1 MPNYE
6 DIKDRVDQIT
16 FNAVMNNSVSYR
28 AISGPMNKIIALGS
42 SIHQQDK
49 VDNTVLSDDKKC
61 QLLLGCLMQARDDLA
76 SVTDKDEELQAII
89 KEINENIDTILADT
103 NANIIYANAQK
114 EYNKFMA
121 APNIQQNQ
129 GDTASKRNSAQMTP
143 RGDVKLPDYEELK
156 KQTLTMLKAHESSH
170 TLGGLFMSKSKKE
183 SLEAIRQKI
192 EKYDAANVG
201 YGREGLTAAAP
212 QETNKFLIK
221 ALIAE
226 SEKFGH
232 SRFNSEKESGYK
244 KGIESLLTQML
255 GVNNMDEVKRAV
267 NYTGSPSS
275 SPSSSPSQSRRG
287 SMSDEES
294 STSKSR
300 LPKG

>member
-6 DIKDRVDQIT
+6 DIKDRVDQIY

-28 AISGPMNKIIALGS
+28 AISGPMNKIIALAG

-49 VDNTVLSDDKKC
+49 VDNTVLSDDRKC
-61 QLLLGCLMQARDDLA
+61 QLLLGCLMQAREDLA

-121 APNIQQNQ
+121 APNTQQIQ

-156 KQTLTMLKAHESSH
+156 KQTLTMLKVHESSH

-183 SLEAIRQKI
+183 SLETIRQKI

-287 SMSDEES
+287 SMSDDES
-294 STSKSR
+294 STSKAR
-300 LPKG
+300 LPK

>member
-28 AISGPMNKIIALGS
+28 AISGPMNKIVALAS

-49 VDNTVLSDDKKC
+49 LDNAALSDDRKC
-61 QLLLGCLMQARDDLA
+61 QLMLGCLMQARDDLA
-76 SVTDKDEELQAII
+76 SVTDKDENLQSII
-89 KEINENIDTILADT
+89 QEINEKIDDILADT
-103 NANIIYANAQK
+103 NAKIIYANAQK

-121 APNIQQNQ
+121 DPLAQQTQ
-129 GDTASKRNSAQMTP
+129 SDTSSKRNSAQITP
-143 RGDVKLPDYEELK
+143 RGGKLPDYEQLK
-156 KQTLTMLKAHESSH
+156 NEALAMLKAHESSH
-170 TLGGLFMSKSKKE
+170 ALGGLFMSKSKKE
-183 SLEAIRQKI
+183 SMEAIRQKI
-192 EKYDAANVG
+192 EKYDAANSG

-232 SRFNSEKESGYK
+232 SRFNSEKESEYR
-244 KGIESLLTQML
+244 KGIESLLTRML

-275 SPSSSPSQSRRG
+275 SPSSSPSQSRRS

-294 STSKSR
+294 SANAR
-300 LPKG
+300 PPK